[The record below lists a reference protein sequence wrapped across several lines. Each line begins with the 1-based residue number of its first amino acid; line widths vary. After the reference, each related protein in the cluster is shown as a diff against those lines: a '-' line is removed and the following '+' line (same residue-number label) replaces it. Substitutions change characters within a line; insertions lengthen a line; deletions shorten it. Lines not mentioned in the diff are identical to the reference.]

1 MPADSIRK
9 YRLISADGHL
19 NEPAD
24 VWTSRVAARHRDLV
38 PRVERVPEGDAWV
51 LPGSGQAV
59 PFSWGAAAGRK
70 PEDMG
75 PWCRYEDINPG
86 SYDPAARVREL
97 DVDGVDAELIFGSNY
112 PSTYV
117 SLCEDADL
125 HHEMVR
131 AYNDFMSEFCG
142 YAPERLGGTALLP
155 NRGVDGVLREIERVS
170 SMPGFVAFLIKRYP
184 NGETVIKPEDDAVW
198 EAIEA
203 SGKPLAMHIGLV
215 NQVIGQQRAESLPG
229 TGHFHDAPT
238 RMLQFIFS
246 GVLDRFPK
254 LRIPLIE
261 VDCGWI
267 PYFED
272 QADDN
277 YMRHRRAS
285 LRDRNLDRL
294 PSEYMHEFFPA
305 AFITDPFAV
314 QHRHRIGVDRM
325 LWSSDYPH
333 ITSDWPDSWKTI
345 NASFSEVPDDE
356 RHAILA
362 GNSLRL
368 FKFDQQTQA
377 PAGRPAVER
386 TPVSAV

>member
-1 MPADSIRK
+1 MGEPTARN

-24 VWTSRVAARHRDLV
+24 VWTKRVAGKYRDMV
-38 PRVERVPEGDAWV
+38 PRVERLAEGDAWI
-51 LPGSGQAV
+51 LPGSDQAI

-75 PWCRYEDINPG
+75 PWCRFEDINPG
-86 SYDPAARVREL
+86 SYDPAARVREM
-97 DVDGVDAELIFGSNY
+97 DEDGVDAELIFGSNY

-117 SLCEDADL
+117 TLCEDADL

-142 YAPERLGGTALLP
+142 HAPDRLGGTALLP
-155 NRGVDGVLREIERVS
+155 NRGVDGVLQEIERVS
-170 SMPGFVAFLIKRYP
+170 SMPGFVAFLMKRYP
-184 NGETVIKPEDDAVW
+184 SGDTVIKPEDDAVW

-203 SGKPLAMHIGLV
+203 SGKPLTLHIGLV
-215 NQVIGQQRAESLPG
+215 TQMVGQKRAESLPG

-238 RMLQFIFS
+238 RMLQFIFG

-261 VDCGWI
+261 VDCGWL

-277 YMRHRRAS
+277 YLRHRKAS
-285 LRDRNLDRL
+285 LRDRNLPRL

-314 QHRHRIGVDRM
+314 QQRHRIGVHRM

-333 ITSDWPDSWKTI
+333 ITSDWPNSWKTI

-362 GNSLRL
+362 GNAQAL
-368 FKFDQQTQA
+368 FKF
-377 PAGRPAVER
+377 GE
-386 TPVSAV
+386 